1 MTSLGQAA
9 RSLAQPCHELNVR
22 PMTLHD
28 TVHVDL
34 RILQSCLDAYGRVA
48 AGHVSDTTLR
58 SCSTTGAATGTSS
71 QGSGTGLSHRDAHDV
86 DRTTSRTTRTSGGAR

>member
-58 SCSTTGAATGTSS
+58 SCSTTGAATRYAESRQ
-71 QGSGTGLSHRDAHDV
+71 QGRA
-86 DRTTSRTTRTSGGAR
+86 